1 MSSSNEFAIECANLG
16 RVYTSRSLF
25 GPKREVVALSEVSIQ
40 IPAGLVFGLLGP
52 NGAGKTTTVRIL
64 ATLLTPTT
72 GTARVLGYDVVRQ
85 AGQVRRH
92 IGFILGGDRGLYG
105 RLTGKQNLRYFGALN
120 HMNPREANCRSE
132 DLLARVGLT
141 EAGNTLVEGYSR
153 GMRQRLHIARGLLT
167 DPSVLFM
174 DEPTIGLD
182 PMAAQELRQY
192 IPELTSQGKTI
203 PRRAQ
208 PWVATMVRTI
218 YQQPSPDEVHA
229 QLDRVTDQLQ
239 NRFPQVAS
247 LLDEAGPDVLAFSN
261 FPLAHWKKI
270 WSNNPQ
276 ERLNKEIRRRT
287 DWWASSLT
295 GRPCA
300 ASLAPSWL
308 SNTTN
313 GPSASEKGYSSNLC
327 VASRNSPTASQ
338 MKNPASKTKEGPA
351 KKRRTRRGKR

>member
-85 AGQVRRH
+85 AGQVRRN

-120 HMNPREANCRSE
+120 HMNPGEANRRADE
-132 DLLARVGLT
+132 LLARVGLT
-141 EAGNTLVEGYSR
+141 EAGNAPVEGYSR

-192 IPELTSQGKTI
+192 IPELTGQGKTI
-203 PRRAQ
+203 LLTTHYMLEADLLSDTIAIIDKGRLIATGTPTEIKRNFSQISIIEVTVRETRERLIQEICAIEGVERADAGADGAFQ
-208 PWVATMVRTI
+208 KLVVYTKPGT
-218 YQQPSPDEVHA
+218 D
-229 QLDRVTDQLQ
+229 LKDRIVET
-239 NRFPQVAS
+239 V
-247 LLDEAGPDVLAFSN
+247 DEANVEN
-261 FPLAHWKKI
+261 V
-270 WSNNPQ
+270 
-276 ERLNKEIRRRT
+276 
-287 DWWASSLT
+287 
-295 GRPCA
+295 
-300 ASLAPSWL
+300 
-308 SNTTN
+308 
-313 GPSASEKGYSSNLC
+313 
-327 VASRNSPTASQ
+327 VARDPTLEEAYV
-338 MKNPASKTKEGPA
+338 NIL
-351 KKRRTRRGKR
+351 R